1 MDGTEP
7 TMGPN
12 DWWVKGV
19 LAVIA
24 TLSSIVAFFYRK
36 LESNNREAITDLQ
49 KNLAK
54 QEARSEK
61 CEQDRLELFR
71 TQVIQ
76 QTEIASLKQELQE
89 IKSRTV

>member
-7 TMGPN
+7 TMPN

-36 LESNNREAITDLQ
+36 LESNNSSAITELRD
-49 KNLAK
+49 NLTK

-71 TQVIQ
+71 TQVLQ
-76 QTEIASLKQELQE
+76 QAEIATLKEELSN
-89 IKSRTV
+89 IKSRTA

>member
-1 MDGTEP
+1 MDGAEP
-7 TMGPN
+7 TMPN

-36 LESNNREAITDLQ
+36 LESNNSSAITELRD
-49 KNLAK
+49 NLTK

-71 TQVIQ
+71 TQVLQ
-76 QTEIASLKQELQE
+76 QAEIATLKEELSN
-89 IKSRTV
+89 IKSRTA